1 MGADLVDDLVYSWSK
16 DMPFKDPRP
25 VALVEVAAPIGL
37 DERFSIFTENRLY
50 ELLRANPQIPIRLT
64 HCGLCTQMVAKSTK
78 NGTRISRGIDQPE
91 VLSGIL
97 ATSPDR
103 LALSLAFEV
112 EGRELVLRAQIF
124 ELSGAQ
130 AIVWAKTYATSMS
143 ARRIL
148 RETTPL
154 ISLEEARKNQH
165 DLMIG
170 RDPIEVVTRFT
181 VRSFELKDTSVGSI
195 TAPLVFFEQSFE
207 GVLLPHRSRRAA
219 VTVGFTS
226 IKDQVQGFSV
236 GGHLAQLLMRD
247 EPSLADPDVYLF
259 GGFNYVRLRGPGAL
273 PYGKD
278 EMDIDN
284 LLRERQEP
292 KATMLL
298 YRLGVETHIK
308 YRYGAMAFLEYAP
321 LLKFS
326 KTIETNR
333 FIGIP
338 YQNMGI
344 GMVIRW

>member
-1 MGADLVDDLVYSWSK
+1 MGADLIDDLVWSWSK
-16 DMPFKDPRP
+16 DPPFKDPRP
-25 VALVEVAAPIGL
+25 VTLVEVEAPVGL

-50 ELLRANPQIPIRLT
+50 ELLRANPNIPIRLT
-64 HCGLCTQMVAKSTK
+64 HCGLCTQMVAKSTRD
-78 NGTRISRGIDQPE
+78 GTRISRGIDQPE
-91 VLSGIL
+91 VLSGLL

-103 LALSLAFEV
+103 LALSLGFEV

-124 ELSGAQ
+124 ELAGAQ
-130 AIVWAKTYATSMS
+130 PIVWARTYATSMG

-165 DLMIG
+165 ELIVG

-181 VRSFELKDTSVGSI
+181 VRSFELNDASLGST

-207 GVLLPHRSRRAA
+207 GVLLPHRTKRAA
-219 VTVGFTS
+219 VTAGFTS
-226 IKDQVQGFSV
+226 IKDQIQGFSV
-236 GGHLAQLLMRD
+236 GGHLAQLLLRD

-273 PYGKD
+273 PYGAD

-284 LLRERQEP
+284 LLRVRKEP

-298 YRLGVETHIK
+298 YRLGLETHIK

-321 LLKFS
+321 LLKTS
-326 KTIETNR
+326 KTVVTNR
-333 FIGIP
+333 LVGIP
-338 YQNMGI
+338 YQDLGI